1 MTIVAMHMRNAL
13 VIEFDTKKYDFRGWA
28 SSVLGVSELEKIHER
43 SGMEKFTYKDV
54 VKQIELCRR
63 ELAENFVLCEVLY
76 IDFVESVL
84 APLYD
89 GVEAYQ
95 KPPSFRLHYSRR
107 GSSSFH
113 RDRDYGVK
121 NGRLNLWVPLT
132 RVWGENSIWIES
144 EEGKE
149 DFAPVELSYGQAL
162 IFDGSNLCHGSKWNS
177 TDSSRVSFD
186 LRFARG
192 NGGRRL

>member
-1 MTIVAMHMRNAL
+1 M
-13 VIEFDTKKYDFRGWA
+13 
-28 SSVLGVSELEKIHER
+28 SELEKIHLR
-43 SGMEKFTYKDV
+43 SDIEKFTYKDTV
-54 VKQIELCRR
+54 DQIELCRR
-63 ELAENFVLCEVLY
+63 LLVKNFVLCEVLY
-76 IDFVESVL
+76 IDFIESVL

-89 GVEAYQ
+89 GVKAYQ
-95 KPPSFRLHYSRR
+95 KPPSFRLHYSQR

-144 EEGKE
+144 EVGKE

-162 IFDGSNLCHGSKWNS
+162 IFDGSNLCHGSK
-177 TDSSRVSFD
+177 
-186 LRFARG
+186 
-192 NGGRRL
+192 